1 MRGALDLALKKRDP
15 DEVMAIL
22 ETVHW
27 KITDER
33 YMETMGLL
41 FSRILSM
48 YGAALIEF
56 KRMWRKVELIE
67 ASLRTVQTE
76 IPALLEL

>member
-1 MRGALDLALKKRDP
+1 MHFRARQAL
-15 DEVMAIL
+15 
-22 ETVHW
+22 
-27 KITDER
+27 
-33 YMETMGLL
+33 
-41 FSRILSM
+41 M